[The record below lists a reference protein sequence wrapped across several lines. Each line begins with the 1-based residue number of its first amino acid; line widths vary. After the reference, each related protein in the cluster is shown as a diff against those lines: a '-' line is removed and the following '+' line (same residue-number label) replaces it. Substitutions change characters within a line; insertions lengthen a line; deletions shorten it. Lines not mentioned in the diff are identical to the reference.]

1 MTNAEKFKEVFGLEI
16 DDFPADPCDIVDHNV
31 CVDHDCYNCPLHN
44 FWTKDWRNSKYKTT
58 EVLNGNDTIISN

>member
-31 CVDHDCYNCPLHN
+31 CVNHDCYSCPLHN
-44 FWTKDWRNSKYKTT
+44 FWTKDWQLDYELLPKCTYGGR
-58 EVLNGNDTIISN
+58 